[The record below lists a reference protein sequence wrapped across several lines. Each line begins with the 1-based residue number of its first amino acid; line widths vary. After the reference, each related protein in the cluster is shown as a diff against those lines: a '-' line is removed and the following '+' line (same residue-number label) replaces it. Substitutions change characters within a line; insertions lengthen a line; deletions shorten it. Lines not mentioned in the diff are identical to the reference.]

1 MAVVQ
6 VSLPEHEG
14 GHSISEHC
22 QRAIGSNASP
32 SGVELGTRKEI
43 GVSKVNVTGTHSTQ
57 PRREFVAQMARSGRS
72 FRFSWYIPSLPVVTF
87 QC

>member
-14 GHSISEHC
+14 GHSIPEHC

-32 SGVELGTRKEI
+32 SGVELGTR
-43 GVSKVNVTGTHSTQ
+43 KVNVTGTHSTQ
-57 PRREFVAQMARSGRS
+57 PRREFVAQMARSRGS
-72 FRFSWYIPSLPVVTF
+72 FRFSWYTPSLPVVTF